1 MSPLPPDRSARQ
13 SPAVAPPR
21 RAGARRSGR
30 AASGRLRLDA
40 ESPPRRGS
48 PWVLAI
54 VLGLLLMALVNFAFI
69 YIAVSDA
76 DQIVPS
82 YQLEHR

>member
-1 MSPLPPDRSARQ
+1 
-13 SPAVAPPR
+13 
-21 RAGARRSGR
+21 
-30 AASGRLRLDA
+30 LDA
-40 ESPPRRGS
+40 ESPPRRRS

-69 YIAVSDA
+69 YLAVSDA